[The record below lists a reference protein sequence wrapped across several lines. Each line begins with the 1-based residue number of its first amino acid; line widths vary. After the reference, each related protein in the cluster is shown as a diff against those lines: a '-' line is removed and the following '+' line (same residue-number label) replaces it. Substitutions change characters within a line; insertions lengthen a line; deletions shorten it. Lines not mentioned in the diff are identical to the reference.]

1 MKTTL
6 LLLTAASVATA
17 FVTPFMSTSTRAPTT
32 LYKATAVEEEVAAGV
47 GAKDISGLTSGVKTV
62 YTSEDI
68 DKLLPHRYPFAL
80 VDRVVEYEAGKVSVY
95 LYSYTGKSLNFII
108 SIGSFI
114 SFCTLVLTLVECCRH
129 QTSDQE

>member
-17 FVTPFMSTSTRAPTT
+17 FMTPSASTRAPTI
-32 LYKATAVEEEVAAGV
+32 LYKATAVEEEVAAAANV

-68 DKLLPHRYPFAL
+68 DRLLPHRYPFAL
-80 VDRVVEYEAGKVSVY
+80 VDKVVEYEAGKVSRLEY
-95 LYSYTGKSLNFII
+95 G
-108 SIGSFI
+108 
-114 SFCTLVLTLVECCRH
+114 
-129 QTSDQE
+129 

>member
-17 FVTPFMSTSTRAPTT
+17 FVTPASSTRAPTT
-32 LYKATAVEEEVAAGV
+32 LYKATAVEEEVVADV
-47 GAKDISGLTSGVKTV
+47 GAKGISGLTSSVKTV

-80 VDRVVEYEAGKVSVY
+80 VDRVVEYEAGKVS
-95 LYSYTGKSLNFII
+95 LFIHGKVETLFRRFIVSLA
-108 SIGSFI
+108 SRVD
-114 SFCTLVLTLVECCRH
+114 T
-129 QTSDQE
+129 